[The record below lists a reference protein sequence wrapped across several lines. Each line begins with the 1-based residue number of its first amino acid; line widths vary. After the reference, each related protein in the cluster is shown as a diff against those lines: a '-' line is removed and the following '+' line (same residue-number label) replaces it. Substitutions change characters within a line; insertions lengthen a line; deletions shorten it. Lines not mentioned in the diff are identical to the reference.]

1 MVVDS
6 AGSIVMG
13 GGPLLARP
21 LPIPGQELVDPLG
34 RMILQSCEDI
44 GEPSLRI
51 DVVELGDLDHPRTRT
66 VSGVQEGRASFDAW

>member
-21 LPIPGQELVDPLG
+21 LPIPGQEIRDPPG
-34 RMILQSCEDI
+34 RMILQSQDI